1 MSNFELVQKYG
12 ASVFVIHKF
21 LEENPN
27 SCVTEIQD
35 GTGLSDKCVKTC
47 LKTLVDINLLN
58 KFHVSFNKYGHGFR
72 YSTIQLQ

>member
-27 SCVTEIQD
+27 VGASEISAA
-35 GTGLSDKCVKTC
+35 TGLSDRWVKEG
-47 LKTLVDINLLN
+47 LRTLVAVNLLN
-58 KFHVSFNKYGHGFR
+58 RVSVPVNKYGTS
-72 YSTIQLQ
+72 YKYNTIQ